1 MAKHLCSGGT
11 VDDMKKLK
19 DDAMPKRVNKK
30 RPAPDPSAEEPAPS
44 SQKEP
49 GPSAKKAKSPKKTP
63 ATATF
68 HEPVYD
74 SGPPITD
81 RETSLIFSELSYE
94 ELWGHA

>member
-1 MAKHLCSGGT
+1 MAIRMAKHLCSGGT
-11 VDDMKKLK
+11 VEDMKKLK

-30 RPAPDPSAEEPAPS
+30 RPAPDPSGEEPAPKK
-44 SQKEP
+44 QP
-49 GPSAKKAKSPKKTP
+49 GPSKSPKKTP
-63 ATATF
+63 ATATLQ
-68 HEPVYD
+68 EPVYD